1 MISSGVSAVTLSQPG
16 WRFWIE
22 THSNSLW
29 FIALNSHIVIKMEDD
44 LLTAVDEEEETWSS
58 RRQRRRLKLRWCC
71 YVYIYGVG
79 SAQEHSPWRQAAW
92 AWAPASLIACV
103 MFITSITLLGFS
115 LPICKIEK
123 KKNAYFTGLL
133 WELKEVIH
141 EKCSAFGTRHI
152 LCAQEVTSFQHA
164 ALLLQEAVEASA
176 PPILPAPQESLGAPS
191 PLSSHTLFR
200 YPSGSDFIVFHW
212 SFFLT
217 GCYHLLWIMIYV
229 HSREHMVGV
238 QCIFIQWVIIR
249 LFPFSS
255 SRWWLTTMSQSLPVL
270 VFIIFPTGEWMLL
283 RVYRGSYSFSIP
295 YIA

>member
-1 MISSGVSAVTLSQPG
+1 MGNSDDWSSMLRQESSEKGFCPRHREKLQESLNATLFLSNLSSQLHSWSAVEWAPVTLSQPG

-22 THSNSLW
+22 THSNCLR
-29 FIALNSHIVIKMEDD
+29 FIALHSHNVIKMEDD

-58 RRQRRRLKLRWCC
+58 RRQRRRLKPRWYC

-152 LCAQEVTSFQHA
+152 LSAQEVTSFQHA
-164 ALLLQEAVEASA
+164 ALLLQEAVEVSA
-176 PPILPAPQESLGAPS
+176 PPGSPGKLRLSFPSVLPHLIQISIWVRFYCISLVFFPDWLLSS
-191 PLSSHTLFR
+191 PLDHDL
-200 YPSGSDFIVFHW
+200 
-212 SFFLT
+212 
-217 GCYHLLWIMIYV
+217 C
-229 HSREHMVGV
+229 
-238 QCIFIQWVIIR
+238 
-249 LFPFSS
+249 
-255 SRWWLTTMSQSLPVL
+255 
-270 VFIIFPTGEWMLL
+270 
-283 RVYRGSYSFSIP
+283 
-295 YIA
+295 A